1 MTSPMQNDRSNRF
14 RPDSSV
20 FKSLWRLLRSLPI
33 LIIAGL
39 LASCGGGGGGGGT
52 PAAVSPPSGLSY
64 LDPGPLTVGVP
75 VTITPTLG
83 SGQVDEYTVSPAL
96 PQGLSIEP
104 NSGIISGT
112 PTDPALPATYT
123 ITATNVGGS
132 SSFDLVL
139 TVSPAN
145 RPEVSFAVASSSA
158 AESSGSVSIDL
169 TLSGLQVTDIAVD
182 LQVGGTAQDSLDY
195 TSIPPSIVIPAGTT
209 AATIAVTLIDD
220 LTSEEDETLVL
231 TLVSPVGATLGTPE
245 THTLTIVEDDPL
257 PAASFASGALSTT
270 ESSGTV
276 LVEVTLDRPSSTPV
290 EVSATLAGS
299 ATPGVDFT
307 ALTTQTFTPG
317 ETTRSYEIT
326 LIEDALFEGD
336 ETIELSLVP
345 GPGFTIGAID
355 TLLITLGEI
364 DPPPTVEIF
373 GGGITVSED
382 SGSVTLTISL
392 NTISAVDAIISFTS
406 GGTATAGNDFLAPT
420 SPLTIPAG
428 TLSVDFPIDL
438 ISDGE
443 PEGPELLEV
452 ILTTAVG
459 ATLGLSTS
467 ASITIEDPSTV
478 LPTVEIFGGAT
489 ILEGSGPVNLTVT
502 LSAAS
507 STAVQVFFD
516 LTGTASP
523 GVDFAPPANPVTI
536 PAGQLTTPITI
547 EPIDEGILEGTE
559 TVIVTLTS
567 ANGATIGL
575 SNTQTVVID
584 EVAPIVV
591 ELFGGGTVLEGGVP
605 FDILISLDAPAPA
618 PIDVS
623 FSVGGTATEGS
634 DYLLTGSPVTIPAG
648 STIGVITIETLVD
661 AIAEGSETVIVTLLS
676 APGAV
681 IGSLDSATVLITEAS
696 LPSVQILGGGIV
708 ISEGDPAVFMT
719 IQLSTPSTSN
729 VSVEFALAGSA
740 QIGVDYSVSMS
751 PIAISAGS
759 TSAFIAV
766 DPLTDA
772 FAEVDETI
780 ELSLIGATGAIL
792 GTPSDATITIVDTST
807 GPMAPSGLSYSDP
820 MAVYAPGRAIVPNVP
835 SLTGGSATSYSVA
848 SSLPAGLNIDVSNGR
863 ITGIPIAEQPATS
876 YTVTASNSVGQ
887 SSTVIEIEVRTAFEF
902 EIPGVTVPYNTLTGA
917 ATFEVSL
924 NIAEPASQTSSAAP
938 SEIQGMSGGVNF
950 SDQQLIAVDVF
961 EGSGLVG
968 LNGGMGADFYIAT
981 PIPGG
986 GYTFGV
992 IFSFQQTS
1000 TIIATSPTEWAR
1012 IVFQTNPSFLAG
1024 NLNGDSVVLDWDGT
1038 LGIPPVENRVVFNQ
1052 SQEQEPVLIDG
1063 VIQFTP

>member
-438 ISDGE
+438 I
-443 PEGPELLEV
+443 
-452 ILTTAVG
+452 
-459 ATLGLSTS
+459 
-467 ASITIEDPSTV
+467 
-478 LPTVEIFGGAT
+478 F
-489 ILEGSGPVNLTVT
+489 
-502 LSAAS
+502 
-507 STAVQVFFD
+507 
-516 LTGTASP
+516 
-523 GVDFAPPANPVTI
+523 
-536 PAGQLTTPITI
+536 
-547 EPIDEGILEGTE
+547 
-559 TVIVTLTS
+559 
-567 ANGATIGL
+567 
-575 SNTQTVVID
+575 
-584 EVAPIVV
+584 
-591 ELFGGGTVLEGGVP
+591 
-605 FDILISLDAPAPA
+605 
-618 PIDVS
+618 
-623 FSVGGTATEGS
+623 
-634 DYLLTGSPVTIPAG
+634 
-648 STIGVITIETLVD
+648 
-661 AIAEGSETVIVTLLS
+661 
-676 APGAV
+676 
-681 IGSLDSATVLITEAS
+681 
-696 LPSVQILGGGIV
+696 
-708 ISEGDPAVFMT
+708 
-719 IQLSTPSTSN
+719 
-729 VSVEFALAGSA
+729 
-740 QIGVDYSVSMS
+740 
-751 PIAISAGS
+751 
-759 TSAFIAV
+759 
-766 DPLTDA
+766 
-772 FAEVDETI
+772 
-780 ELSLIGATGAIL
+780 
-792 GTPSDATITIVDTST
+792 
-807 GPMAPSGLSYSDP
+807 
-820 MAVYAPGRAIVPNVP
+820 R
-835 SLTGGSATSYSVA
+835 
-848 SSLPAGLNIDVSNGR
+848 R
-863 ITGIPIAEQPATS
+863 
-876 YTVTASNSVGQ
+876 
-887 SSTVIEIEVRTAFEF
+887 
-902 EIPGVTVPYNTLTGA
+902 
-917 ATFEVSL
+917 
-924 NIAEPASQTSSAAP
+924 
-938 SEIQGMSGGVNF
+938 
-950 SDQQLIAVDVF
+950 
-961 EGSGLVG
+961 
-968 LNGGMGADFYIAT
+968 
-981 PIPGG
+981 
-986 GYTFGV
+986 
-992 IFSFQQTS
+992 
-1000 TIIATSPTEWAR
+1000 
-1012 IVFQTNPSFLAG
+1012 
-1024 NLNGDSVVLDWDGT
+1024 
-1038 LGIPPVENRVVFNQ
+1038 
-1052 SQEQEPVLIDG
+1052 
-1063 VIQFTP
+1063 